1 MCLYRKSKE
10 IIENQILSFL
20 NPLTDGQKA
29 LAVDCSLPPSWAQIM
44 GGTGGTCPPQTSDL
58 RGQGGRRGG
67 HVPTPN
73 PPHCCLKKQGQRPA
87 KLMPRYPSVHAIHKI
102 YLNSSPS
109 R

>member
-1 MCLYRKSKE
+1 
-10 IIENQILSFL
+10 
-20 NPLTDGQKA
+20 
-29 LAVDCSLPPSWAQIM
+29 M
-44 GGTGGTCPPQTSDL
+44 GMGANHGGRGDMSPQTSDL

-67 HVPTPN
+67 HVPPN

-87 KLMPRYPSVHAIHKI
+87 KLMPRFPSVHAIHKI